1 MNKPQE
7 RPARPF
13 FSSGPTAKPPG
24 WTPDVLRDALLGRSH
39 RAKEGIARLQEV
51 VDRTRDLLSI
61 PADHRIGIVPA
72 SDTGAI
78 EMALWSLLGP
88 RPVDVMSW
96 ENFGSMW
103 VTDVVDQLKLK
114 DTRVFEAPY
123 GELPDLSAVDQDR
136 DQVFVW
142 NGTTSGVCLPDG
154 DWIGADRGGLT
165 LCDAT
170 SAVFAMPLPWDKLD
184 ATTWSWQKAMGGEGA
199 HGMLVLSPRAV
210 ERLESYTPP
219 WPLPKIFRMTKNGK
233 LDEAIFHAATINTP
247 SMLCVEDALFSLK
260 WMESIG
266 GVSAVQARS
275 RENLASV
282 VSWVAQSP
290 WAEFLAKDP
299 ASRSCTSIVV
309 SIGTGAGLDADAAA
323 AAPAGIDKLLAAEG
337 VAYDIKNHR
346 AAPPSL
352 RIWGG
357 ATVEPADIKALLPW
371 LDWALAEFTQS
382 AAA

>member
-24 WTPDVLRDALLGRSH
+24 WTPDVLQNALLGRSH
-39 RAKEGIARLQEV
+39 RSKEGIGRLQEV
-51 VDRTRDLLSI
+51 IDRTRDLLSI
-61 PADHRIGIVPA
+61 PADYRIGIVPA

-88 RPVDVMSW
+88 RPVDVLSW

-114 DTRVFEAPY
+114 DTQVFEAPY
-123 GELPDLSAVDQDR
+123 GELPDLSAVDQERDR
-136 DQVFVW
+136 VFVW
-142 NGTTSGVCLPDG
+142 NGTTSGVCLPNA
-154 DWIGADRGGLT
+154 DWISADRSGLT

-210 ERLESYTPP
+210 ERLESYTPS
-219 WPLPKIFRMTKNGK
+219 WPMPKIFRMTKKGK
-233 LDEAIFHAATINTP
+233 LDETIFQAATINTP

-275 RENLASV
+275 RENLDSV
-282 VSWVAQSP
+282 ASWVAQSP

-299 ASRSCTSIVV
+299 ACRSCTSIVV
-309 SIGTGAGLDADAAA
+309 SIGTGAGLDGDVAA

>member
-1 MNKPQE
+1 MNKPLE

-51 VDRTRDLLSI
+51 IDRTRNLLSI
-61 PADHRIGIVPA
+61 PADFRIGIVPA

-88 RPVDVMSW
+88 RPVDVLSW

-123 GELPDLSAVDQDR
+123 GELPDLSAIDQDR
-136 DQVFVW
+136 DRVFVW

-154 DWIGADRGGLT
+154 DWIGVDRGGLT

-170 SAVFAMPLPWDKLD
+170 SAVFAIPLPWDKLD
-184 ATTWSWQKAMGGEGA
+184 AVTWSWQKAMGGEGA

-219 WPLPKIFRMTKNGK
+219 WPMPKIFRMTKKGK
-233 LDEAIFHAATINTP
+233 LDETIFQAATINTP

-266 GVSAVQARS
+266 GVPAVQARS
-275 RENLASV
+275 RENLDSV
-282 VSWVAQSP
+282 ASWVSQST

-299 ASRSCTSIVV
+299 ACRSCTSIVV
-309 SIGTGAGLDADAAA
+309 SIGKDAGLDGDAAA
-323 AAPAGIDKLLAAEG
+323 AAPAGIEKLLAAEG
-337 VAYDIKNHR
+337 VAFDIKNHR

-357 ATVEPADIKALLPW
+357 ATVDPADIKALLPW
-371 LDWALAEFTQS
+371 LDWALAEFTKS

>member
-39 RAKEGIARLQEV
+39 RSKEGIARLQEV
-51 VDRTRDLLSI
+51 SDRTRDLLSI
-61 PADHRIGIVPA
+61 PADFRVGIVPA

-88 RPVDVMSW
+88 RPVDVLSW

-103 VTDVVDQLKLK
+103 VTDVVDQLKLN
-114 DTRVFEAPY
+114 DTQVFEAPY

-136 DQVFVW
+136 DRVFVW

-154 DWIGADRGGLT
+154 DWIAADRGGLT

-184 ATTWSWQKAMGGEGA
+184 AVTWSWQKAMGGEGA

-219 WPLPKIFRMTKNGK
+219 WPMPKIFRMTKKGK
-233 LDEAIFHAATINTP
+233 LDETIFQAATINTP

-266 GVSAVQARS
+266 GVPAVQARS
-275 RENLASV
+275 RESLDSV
-282 VSWVAQSP
+282 AAWVAQSP

-299 ASRSCTSIVV
+299 ATRSCTSIVV
-309 SIGTGAGLDADAAA
+309 SIGAGAGLDGDAWA
-323 AAPAGIDKLLAAEG
+323 AAPAAIDKLLAAEG
-337 VAYDIKNHR
+337 IAFDTKNHR

-357 ATVEPADIKALLPW
+357 ATVDPADIKALLPW
-371 LDWALAEFTQS
+371 LDWALAEFTKS

>member
-24 WTPDVLRDALLGRSH
+24 WIPDVLRDALLGRSH

-61 PADHRIGIVPA
+61 PADYRIGIVPA

-170 SAVFAMPLPWDKLD
+170 SAVFAMPLPWEKLD

-233 LDEAIFHAATINTP
+233 LDEAIFQAATINTP

>member
-1 MNKPQE
+1 
-7 RPARPF
+7 
-13 FSSGPTAKPPG
+13 
-24 WTPDVLRDALLGRSH
+24 
-39 RAKEGIARLQEV
+39 
-51 VDRTRDLLSI
+51 
-61 PADHRIGIVPA
+61 
-72 SDTGAI
+72 
-78 EMALWSLLGP
+78 
-88 RPVDVMSW
+88 
-96 ENFGSMW
+96 MW

>member
-1 MNKPQE
+1 MNKPLE

-51 VDRTRDLLSI
+51 IDRTRNLLSI
-61 PADHRIGIVPA
+61 PADFRIGIVPA

-88 RPVDVMSW
+88 RPVDVLSW

-123 GELPDLSAVDQDR
+123 GELPDLSAIDQDR
-136 DQVFVW
+136 DRVFVW

-154 DWIGADRGGLT
+154 DWIGVDRGGLT

-170 SAVFAMPLPWDKLD
+170 SAVFAIPLPWDKLD
-184 ATTWSWQKAMGGEGA
+184 AVTWSWQKAMGGEGA

-219 WPLPKIFRMTKNGK
+219 WPMPKIFRMTKKGK
-233 LDEAIFHAATINTP
+233 LDETIFQAATINTP

-266 GVSAVQARS
+266 GVPAVQARS
-275 RENLASV
+275 RENLDSV
-282 VSWVAQSP
+282 ASWVSQST

-299 ASRSCTSIVV
+299 ACRSCTSIVV
-309 SIGTGAGLDADAAA
+309 SIGKGAGLDGDAAA
-323 AAPAGIDKLLAAEG
+323 AAPAGIEKLLAAEG
-337 VAYDIKNHR
+337 VAFDIKNHR

-357 ATVEPADIKALLPW
+357 ATVDPADIKALLPW
-371 LDWALAEFTQS
+371 LDWALAEFTKS